1 MRSYAVRENP
11 IVSVISEIL
20 RYKQTNIL
28 LLNYKDLS
36 YLLNILDI
44 AILTKNLDCIKKYP
58 KFWIMERKRSS
69 GLRRFF
75 TVACGAC
82 KSLLRGLLPKPDGLS
97 LT

>member
-11 IVSVISEIL
+11 IGSVISEIL

-44 AILTKNLDCIKKYP
+44 AILTKKLRLNKKISKVLDYGKKT
-58 KFWIMERKRSS
+58 K
-69 GLRRFF
+69 
-75 TVACGAC
+75 
-82 KSLLRGLLPKPDGLS
+82 
-97 LT
+97 